1 MPVYRAKLTFNDS
14 ELLGDQ
20 DYSFNTYVTN
30 ASTATAWSD
39 AEGLASAF
47 LETVVPTTATLTS
60 IGVSNPDVVNGTLI
74 IPQSSAGTR
83 VATGDPLPGWNTAR
97 IQFSAALG
105 QRIHTFYPRCGLTED
120 DVEGQVLTTG
130 MSTLVGALVSGL
142 LAVESMCDKDGQIF
156 GYGSHT
162 TRVQMRQLGWRR
174 RTRPGFKR
182 GWVPV

>member
-14 ELLGDQ
+14 QLLGDQ

-47 LETVVPTTATLTS
+47 LETVMPTTVTLTS

-74 IPQSSAGTR
+74 IPQSSGGTR
-83 VATGDPLPGWNTAR
+83 VATGDALPGWNAVR
-97 IQFSAALG
+97 IQLSAALG
-105 QRIHTFYPRCGLTED
+105 QRLHTFFPRCGLTEN
-120 DVEGQVLTTG
+120 DVEGQLLTDT
-130 MSTLVGALVSGL
+130 MDTLVGALTAGL

-156 GYGSHT
+156 GHASNSN
-162 TRVQMRQLGWRR
+162 RVQMRQMGWRR